1 MLLLSTAWAIGEAGG
16 LEEDPGMEG
25 IEVDLV
31 RGNWK
36 ALCG

>member
-1 MLLLSTAWAIGEAGG
+1 
-16 LEEDPGMEG
+16 MEG

-36 ALCG
+36 ALCGLVGSCSTSLGWSRASSE